1 MKTSK
6 KVFLSVLMGAICVLG
21 VVVWA
26 EANSTTM
33 FAPADL
39 RDAKK
44 TIKAAT
50 EGAGRTATNEEREII
65 RLFEREVE
73 MVQTT
78 NVTAKF
84 CGVAIVIFAIL
95 CTFAIWVP
103 SEPEKLN
110 QSPEAT
116 PGQRPPPTPSSSSGA
131 PQL

>member
-1 MKTSK
+1 
-6 KVFLSVLMGAICVLG
+6 MGAICVLG
-21 VVVWA
+21 VIVWA

-33 FAPADL
+33 LAPADL

-50 EGAGRTATNEEREII
+50 EEGAGRTATNEEREII

-103 SEPEKLN
+103 SDSERLN

-116 PGQRPPPTPSSSSGA
+116 PGQRPPCSPSPSSGA

>member
-1 MKTSK
+1 MKTSR
-6 KVFLSVLMGAICVLG
+6 KVFLSALNVAICVLG

-39 RDAKK
+39 REAKK
-44 TIKAAT
+44 TVKAAT
-50 EGAGRTATNEEREII
+50 EGVNRAPTDEEREII
-65 RLFEREVE
+65 RLFEREVA

-84 CGVAIVIFAIL
+84 CGVAIVIFSIL
-95 CTFAIWVP
+95 CTCSIWVP
-103 SEPEKLN
+103 SGRESLN
-110 QSPEAT
+110 HSPEAT
-116 PGQRPPPTPSSSSGA
+116 PGQRPPAAPCPSPGA